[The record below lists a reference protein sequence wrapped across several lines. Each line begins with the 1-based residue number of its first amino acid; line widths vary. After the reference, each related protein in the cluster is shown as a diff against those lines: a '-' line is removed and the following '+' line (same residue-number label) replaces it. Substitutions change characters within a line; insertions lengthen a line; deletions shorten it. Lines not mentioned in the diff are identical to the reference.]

1 MIVDSR
7 TRLDEQTLADEGM
20 SPGESAMH
28 THYASNALAQGH
40 AETCA
45 RVTTPR
51 NWPTMLGR
59 PDCTCGHSRPEVAPP
74 AEEAAWYKARGAD
87 WRAS

>member
-59 PDCTCGHSRPEVAPP
+59 PDCTCGHSADANARML
-74 AEEAAWYKARGAD
+74 AAQSGTF
-87 WRAS
+87 SS